1 MAGTLWKRGLDA
13 MTIRRITAVLG
24 CLLWT
29 GSMPANAIAQ
39 SAAAWQAQQA
49 AAEDKADKLLLTA
62 KQQKGLLAQ
71 YRALLQG
78 FADDDSPAFRMIFG
92 QYLAWYAS
100 YIGDYPVAMKAFTI
114 KQTLQPGDNA
124 SPLAQGG
131 YAAQPALDAI
141 PELAKNY
148 QVVLLNEAH
157 NIGMTR
163 SLTVPL
169 LSRLYAQGFRY
180 FAAETLMESDT
191 GLQARGYPTHDSGFY
206 TEEPIYGEMVRTA
219 LKLGFKVIAYEA
231 TSNMSNPDAREAEQ
245 ARHLYE
251 RVFAKDPH
259 ARLVINAGFD
269 HIVKSGSYL
278 GGKSMAEH
286 LARLTDA
293 SMLSVDQTAMY
304 PHPNSNGDHPY
315 YTVAMQQEKPKEP
328 IVFVD
333 PKGKPWS
340 LRPAYDV
347 TVFFPPEKLERKR
360 PTWLSL
366 WGLRKARLVSAEGCR
381 DHYPCLVEARYSNEG
396 PDAIAADRLILDQTP
411 IAVSISGLS
420 AYSSTQAVPS
430 GDLYLRPGSYE
441 LSFTAEGDKV
451 EHRETIEVP

>member
-1 MAGTLWKRGLDA
+1 

-24 CLLWT
+24 CLLWM

>member
-24 CLLWT
+24 CLLWM

-293 SMLSVDQTAMY
+293 SMLSVDQTSMY
-304 PHPNSNGDHPY
+304 PHPNSNGNHPY